1 MVPVVLLIL
10 IGLAMARP
18 AQLTPFAPHG
28 YAALGPAM
36 FLALFP
42 YQGFEVIALPAGETR
57 EAQRAAPTAVVL
69 AFLVSM
75 ALYTA
80 VQAVVVGVAKGKSA
94 GAAVRRA
101 IRRWTTTAA
110 TITIVD
116 VTSINVPIA
125 LVAGVGAV
133 RAAP

>member
-1 MVPVVLLIL
+1 ILVLGTINLVGVRPGAFVGNGIAVLKMVPVVLLIL

-42 YQGFEVIALPAGETR
+42 YQGFEVIALPSGDTR

-69 AFLVSM
+69 AFLVS
-75 ALYTA
+75 
-80 VQAVVVGVAKGKSA
+80 
-94 GAAVRRA
+94 
-101 IRRWTTTAA
+101 
-110 TITIVD
+110 
-116 VTSINVPIA
+116 
-125 LVAGVGAV
+125 
-133 RAAP
+133 